1 MTNAYSLFDKTNKN
15 DIHK

>member
-15 DIHK
+15 DIYK